1 LSAKINQEL
10 QLEQE
15 TMNEEKNDLQKV
27 VDDFL
32 ESSQYTLVD
41 NPGSE
46 IVHLTRKFGNEDI
59 KITFSISDVN
69 APQDPESEE
78 ADSALLDEEDD
89 IPPPPSAS
97 PSKSAKSPEDPLSS
111 SEGEEPLEDASATP
125 SEMAFPMRLMV
136 TITKPNAG
144 VLHIQT
150 LAQDGFIQVEDV
162 HYFKDASLADAKT
175 AEQELKRRDLYAGPP
190 FENLDVD
197 LQMLLE
203 RYLEERGINS
213 ALATFVPDLAELKEQ
228 REYVGWL
235 GNVKKFIDA

>member
-1 LSAKINQEL
+1 
-10 QLEQE
+10 
-15 TMNEEKNDLQKV
+15 
-27 VDDFL
+27 
-32 ESSQYTLVD
+32 
-41 NPGSE
+41 
-46 IVHLTRKFGNEDI
+46 
-59 KITFSISDVN
+59 
-69 APQDPESEE
+69 
-78 ADSALLDEEDD
+78 
-89 IPPPPSAS
+89 
-97 PSKSAKSPEDPLSS
+97 
-111 SEGEEPLEDASATP
+111 
-125 SEMAFPMRLMV
+125 MAFPMRLMV

-162 HYFKDASLADAKT
+162 HYFKDASLADAKS

-228 REYVGWL
+228 REYVVWL
-235 GNVKKFIDA
+235 GSKSKLFYRMWKGDANMFAQMLRNSSTLRLSFPLPSDGRNAT